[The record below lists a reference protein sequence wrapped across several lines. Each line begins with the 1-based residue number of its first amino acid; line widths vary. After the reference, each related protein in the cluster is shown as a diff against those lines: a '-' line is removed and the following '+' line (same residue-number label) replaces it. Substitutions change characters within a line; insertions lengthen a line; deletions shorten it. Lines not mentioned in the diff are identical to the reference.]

1 MTRRNIL
8 RGALGAPLI
17 RFAMPML
24 KAAERQEGAAKSR
37 PGQLNVLFHG
47 LFAFVTWDNY
57 IEVLVPDVPN
67 HVFLA
72 GAWKE
77 EQELRADHTYRLLGV
92 ESRPLA
98 MMTFD
103 PETSAV
109 VHNAGQIDHRIERC
123 RLLLP
128 IPDRVWAL
136 RCMLKNDPG
145 EFFSCNEIRAKKLP
159 IVTALTYDRVEA
171 TPSLGSLW
179 KPGAASK
186 ATNLHVWA
194 EPNHPV
200 DDTHAYQA
208 LKRFKALFPDQCLD
222 LNPHYMEKVAGMGQ
236 EPRPAGV
243 SAFEE
248 QSLVER
254 AGMPSMSSAN
264 PVTGGGLRNGYIRP
278 VGMNPEHCI
287 ALSVLWVFQDQ
298 RTKKNDLQTS

>member
-8 RGALGAPLI
+8 TAALGAPLI
-17 RFAMPML
+17 RFAMPRFQ
-24 KAAERQEGAAKSR
+24 AAERQGGAAKSR
-37 PGQLNVLFHG
+37 PARLNVLFHG

-57 IEVLVPDVPN
+57 IEVLVPDVPD

-103 PETSAV
+103 PENNAV
-109 VHNAGQIDHRIERC
+109 VYNAGQIDHRIERC

-128 IPDRVWAL
+128 VPDRVWPL
-136 RCMLKNDPG
+136 RCMLQNDPG

-159 IVTALTYDRVEA
+159 IVTALTYDGLEG

-179 KPGAASK
+179 KPSAASR
-186 ATNLHVWA
+186 AMNLHVWA
-194 EPNHPV
+194 EPNHAV
-200 DDTHAYQA
+200 ADSHAYAA
-208 LKRFKALFPDQCLD
+208 LKRFKALFPDRCLD
-222 LNPHYMEKVAGMGQ
+222 LNPHYMQKVGEIGH

-243 SAFEE
+243 AAFEE
-248 QSLVER
+248 MNLVER
-254 AGMPSMSSAN
+254 SGVSSNDA
-264 PVTGGGLRNGYIRP
+264 VSEQGLDSGYIRP
-278 VGMNPEHCI
+278 AGLNPVHCM
-287 ALSVLWVFQDQ
+287 ALSALWVFGDQ
-298 RTKKNDLQTS
+298 HVKKGDAARQTS